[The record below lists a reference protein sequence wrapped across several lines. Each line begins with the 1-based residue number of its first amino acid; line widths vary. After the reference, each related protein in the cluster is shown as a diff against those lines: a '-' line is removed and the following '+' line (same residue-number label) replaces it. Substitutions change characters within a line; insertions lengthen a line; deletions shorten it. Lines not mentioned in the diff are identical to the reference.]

1 MMTVYGI
8 SNCDTVRKTAKWLD
22 AQGIEWTLHDY
33 RKHGLD
39 DALAAALL
47 AAFGVER
54 LINKRGTTWRQ
65 LDAQAQHSVA
75 DSAAALRLM
84 QAYPALIK
92 RPIVHTDTHGWLL
105 GYDQLM
111 VLSG

>member
-1 MMTVYGI
+1 MITLYGI
-8 SNCDTVRKTAKWLD
+8 SNCDTVRKSGKWLD

-39 DALAAALL
+39 DALAADLL
-47 AAFGVER
+47 AAFGAER

-65 LDAQAQHSVA
+65 LDASEQHKITDPA
-75 DSAAALRLM
+75 SAIKLM
-84 QAYPALIK
+84 QTYPALIK
-92 RPIVHTDTHGWLL
+92 RPIVHARTHGWLL